1 MSESEKSPYGGD
13 VTTGEVPGT
22 GAAAAPESSGEVP
35 MEAPEYAAPSS
46 QGAVDKIAGEGI
58 GADRDFREHYRLLFA
73 SVALFVGT
81 TMLPIEGRHL
91 DLYAKDSISGGFLAV
106 FAAYGIFAAWMNI
119 HSRKMIVW
127 PMFFAAVDGLYVAT
141 MRILQLVQQA
151 QASATPP
158 KDPREWVNLFG
169 PGCYVIALCSLWV
182 LWTLFTAVMAG
193 AKKDAARKEAA
204 KAARGAK
211 K

>member
-1 MSESEKSPYGGD
+1 MSESDRTPE
-13 VTTGEVPGT
+13 TGEMGRTPVDPAAGT
-22 GAAAAPESSGEVP
+22 ATDGELA
-35 MEAPEYAAPSS
+35 MEAPEYAAPATS
-46 QGAVDKIAGEGI
+46 GAVDRIAGEGI

-91 DLYAKDSISGGFLAV
+91 DLYAKDSISGGFLAI
-106 FAAYGIFAAWMNI
+106 FAAYGILAAWMNI

-141 MRILQLVQQA
+141 MRVLQLVNQA
-151 QASATPP
+151 QAAAAPP
-158 KDPREWVNLFG
+158 KDAREWVNLFG
-169 PGCYVIALCSLWV
+169 PGCYVIAICSLWV

-193 AKKDAARKEAA
+193 AKKDSARKEAA

-211 K
+211 R